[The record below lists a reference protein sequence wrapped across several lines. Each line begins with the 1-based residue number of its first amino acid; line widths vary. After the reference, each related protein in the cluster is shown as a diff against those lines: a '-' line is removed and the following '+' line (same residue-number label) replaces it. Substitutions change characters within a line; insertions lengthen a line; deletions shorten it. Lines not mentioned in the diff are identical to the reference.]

1 MPILSIK
8 TLFKNLT
15 GYAYEKTKRLKRQT
29 CQVIEIR
36 RWFLNYLPEEYVSS
50 MMKAIVAFEI
60 EITSIEHI
68 FKLSRNRDEESYENI
83 VTQLQQ
89 GDEDARTIAAT
100 MKEREDKVFRNQR

>member
-29 CQVIEIR
+29 CQVIETS
-36 RWFLNYLPEEYVSS
+36 LVPKLPEEYVSS